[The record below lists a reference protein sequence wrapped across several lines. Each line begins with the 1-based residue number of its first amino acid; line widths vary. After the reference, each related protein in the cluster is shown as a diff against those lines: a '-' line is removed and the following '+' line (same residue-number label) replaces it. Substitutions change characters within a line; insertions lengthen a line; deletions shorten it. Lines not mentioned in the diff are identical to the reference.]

1 MLKAFF
7 FFSFI
12 FISRL
17 AASDQILTYEKMK
30 TSLVVKEQ
38 AANAL
43 ILLQLDPQ
51 TCKLPLDTEKRKKI
65 LKKNTQLYENSSR
78 LPSCEVDDV
87 DSQGIEEIE
96 KLQEKRKKLQT
107 EKGIVENLISDID
120 QGSGK
125 LLEGTVKTESRKS
138 EKEKTAVRK
147 LASEGGEQCVFIL
160 SGDENIIQEKNLSSY
175 SGCQNFCEKEIL
187 VGKNLKD
194 YYALCEFAG
203 KPVFDE
209 VKGNG
214 KKEDLK
220 RQRLGVCEMMSVGNG
235 FYKYVSTQSP
245 IYKQDPKEGT
255 TEEVVDIFYSGE
267 CKTRC
272 EDFKEKVRKDKTTRS
287 EQDYSVECLE
297 KHDNE
302 VAYTYKHELN
312 VTSFHKVSEQPVDRC
327 SAFFMGIDRAQ
338 RPYGEVKIAGKEIGS
353 NECLNFCENLFYE
366 KTSSSMEGTSVEMR
380 CRNEEKILLICNEG
394 YGCG

>member
-1 MLKAFF
+1 MLKALFLYL
-7 FFSFI
+7 FI

-17 AASDQILTYEKMK
+17 AASDQVLTYEKMK
-30 TSLVVKEQ
+30 TTLVVKEQ

-51 TCKLPLDTEKRKKI
+51 TCKLPLDTEKRKMI
-65 LKKNTQLYENSSR
+65 LKNNTQLYEKSNR
-78 LPSCEVDDV
+78 LPSCVVDDV
-87 DSQGIEEIE
+87 DPQGIEEIE
-96 KLQEKRKKLQT
+96 KLQEERKKLQT
-107 EKGIVENLISDID
+107 EKGIVENLISEID

-125 LLEGTVKTESRKS
+125 LIEGVVKTENKESG
-138 EKEKTAVRK
+138 KEKTITRK
-147 LASEGGEQCVFIL
+147 TASGGSGQCVFIL

-175 SGCQNFCEKEIL
+175 SGCQNFCEKEVL
-187 VGKNLKD
+187 VGKNLKN

-203 KPVFDE
+203 EPVFDE

-220 RQRLGVCEMMSVGNG
+220 RQRLGVCEMKSVGNG
-235 FYKYVSTQSP
+235 FYKYVSAQSP
-245 IYKQDPKEGT
+245 IYKQDPIEGT

-272 EDFKEKVRKDKTTRS
+272 EDFKEKIRKDKTTRS

-297 KHDNE
+297 RHDDE
-302 VAYTYKHELN
+302 VAYTYRHELN

-338 RPYGEVKIAGKEIGS
+338 RPYGEVKVAGKEIGR
-353 NECLNFCENLFYE
+353 NECVSFCENIFYE

>member
-1 MLKAFF
+1 MLKALF

-65 LKKNTQLYENSSR
+65 LKKNTQLYEKLNR
-78 LPSCEVDDV
+78 LPRCKVDDV

-96 KLQEKRKKLQT
+96 KLQEERKKLQT
-107 EKGIVENLISDID
+107 EKGIVENLISEID

-125 LLEGTVKTESRKS
+125 LLEGAVKTESRKS

-147 LASEGGEQCVFIL
+147 LASEGGGQCVFIL

-175 SGCQNFCEKEIL
+175 SSCQNFCEKEVL
-187 VGKNLKD
+187 VGKNLKN

-220 RQRLGVCEMMSVGNG
+220 RQRLGVCEMKSVGNG

-245 IYKQDPKEGT
+245 IYKQDPNEGT
-255 TEEVVDIFYSGE
+255 AEEVIDIFYTGE

-272 EDFKEKVRKDKTTRS
+272 EDFKEKIRKDKTTRS
-287 EQDYSVECLE
+287 EQDYTVECLE

-302 VAYTYKHELN
+302 IAYTYKHELN

-327 SAFFMGIDRAQ
+327 SAFLMGIDRAQ
-338 RPYGEVKIAGKEIGS
+338 RPYGEVKIAGKEIGA